1 MIIGNLNINCISNK
15 LENLK
20 LLIQGKVDILV
31 ITDTKTDSNFSLNQF
46 EIPSYSKCYK
56 FDRNRNGDGVFIY
69 VSEDIS
75 NRQLK
80 IYNTPEDMK
89 SIFIEIILIK
99 SKLIFCSCYHPINQ
113 SQKYFLK
120 R

>member
-1 MIIGNLNINCISNK
+1 M
-15 LENLK
+15 
-20 LLIQGKVDILV
+20 LIQGKVHILV

-75 NRQLK
+75 NKQLK
-80 IYNTPEDMK
+80 IYNTPEDIE

-99 SKLIFCSCYHPINQ
+99 TEWLFCSCYHPT
-113 SQKYFLK
+113 S
-120 R
+120 